1 MELNI
6 FRMWMHKVVMM
17 ISSYTAARSVLY
29 LLLISPVSPSAY
41 LSHPYWKLHEL
52 VDALKGIL
60 YANAAVYCTYPTGRL
75 TLTQR
80 TLSGLGTHTTL
91 QPSRPPDRTRAGWRT
106 LNLTLLLILTKP

>member
-1 MELNI
+1 ML
-6 FRMWMHKVVMM
+6 F
-17 ISSYTAARSVLY
+17 
-29 LLLISPVSPSAY
+29 ISPVSPSAY

-80 TLSGLGTHTTL
+80 TLSGLGTRTPFN
-91 QPSRPPDRTRAGWRT
+91 QAVPPTALELGGVP
-106 LNLTLLLILTKP
+106 LT